1 MNMEICTLIRVL
13 NKFNIC
19 KKLKQNSKIVLAYVL
34 LRNTPNSK
42 SLERAWSRGIVDR
55 AKEYSSVL
63 STMPRLRARSRLS
76 ELGVF
81 GVIWPVSVHLGVN
94 SHI

>member
-42 SLERAWSRGIVDR
+42 KPGASMESRHCRQGKRIFLCPVHNASTPCSLQAFGIRCIWSNL
-55 AKEYSSVL
+55 ACFS
-63 STMPRLRARSRLS
+63 A
-76 ELGVF
+76 F
-81 GVIWPVSVHLGVN
+81 GS
-94 SHI
+94 